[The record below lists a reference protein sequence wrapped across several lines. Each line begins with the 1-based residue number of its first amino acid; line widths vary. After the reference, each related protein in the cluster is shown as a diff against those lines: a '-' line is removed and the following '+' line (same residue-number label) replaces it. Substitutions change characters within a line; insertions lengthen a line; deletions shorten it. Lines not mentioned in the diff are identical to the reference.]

1 VLLLLFYSAFHGHSK
16 LFNDD
21 QNLYPK
27 MSLKW
32 TLGCNFIVWNI
43 YWNPTVIVCFSPQT
57 WISIR
62 FCYYL
67 HVYVLGSFKVSH
79 KSGSCRGYYKC
90 QSSLLIIV
98 LINECMIGTIWRHF
112 FGVLCCKLCALSQI
126 LYRILKFWIYFQ
138 IK

>member
-1 VLLLLFYSAFHGHSK
+1 MLFYSTFHGHSK

-27 MSLKW
+27 MNLKW

-43 YWNPTVIVCFSPQT
+43 YWNPTVIVCFIPQT

-62 FCYYL
+62 FFYYL
-67 HVYVLGSFKVSH
+67 HVLGSFKVSH
-79 KSGSCRGYYKC
+79 KSGSCHGYYKC
-90 QSSLLIIV
+90 RSSLLIIV
-98 LINECMIGTIWRHF
+98 LINECMIGTNGKNIIWRYF
-112 FGVLCCKLCALSQI
+112 FGVLCCKLCALSRI